1 MKKLNTYSLK
11 KSSSKSFGYLFFGI
25 FLALAAWVY
34 VKNQNLN
41 YWLIGTST
49 VFFVLTVIKSK
60 LLDVL
65 NDLWIKFGEVL
76 GKIIAPIVMSI
87 VFFLIVTPIGLV
99 LKIAKKDLLKLKF
112 INGKSY
118 WIEKSKTIESMDKQF

>member
-1 MKKLNTYSLK
+1 MK

-25 FLALAAWVY
+25 FLALAVWVY

-49 VFFVLTVIKSK
+49 VFLVLTLIKSK

-65 NDLWIKFGEVL
+65 NDLWIKFGELL

-87 VFFLIVTPIGLV
+87 VFFLIVTPIGLI
-99 LKIAKKDLLKLKF
+99 LKIVKKDLLKLKF
-112 INGKSY
+112 NNDKSY

>member
-1 MKKLNTYSLK
+1 MK

-25 FLALAAWVY
+25 FLALAVWVY

-49 VFFVLTVIKSK
+49 VFLVLTLIKSK

-65 NDLWIKFGEVL
+65 NDLWIKFGELL
-76 GKIIAPIVMSI
+76 GKIIAPIIMSI

-99 LKIAKKDLLKLKF
+99 LKIVKKDLLKLKF
-112 INGKSY
+112 NNDKSY

>member
-1 MKKLNTYSLK
+1 MK

-25 FLALAAWVY
+25 FLALTIWVY
-34 VKNQNLN
+34 IKNQNLN
-41 YWLIGTST
+41 FWLIGTSII
-49 VFFVLTVIKSK
+49 FLALTLTKSK

-65 NDLWIKFGEVL
+65 NDLWIKFGELL

-99 LKIAKKDLLKLKF
+99 LKIVKKDLLKLKF
-112 INGKSY
+112 NNDKSY
-118 WIEKSKTIESMDKQF
+118 WIKKDKTIESMDKQF

>member
-1 MKKLNTYSLK
+1 MK
-11 KSSSKSFGYLFFGI
+11 KSSSKSFGYLFFGV
-25 FLALAAWVY
+25 FLALAVWVY
-34 VKNQNLN
+34 VQNQNLN
-41 YWLIGTST
+41 FWLIGTSL
-49 VFFVLTVIKSK
+49 VFLVLTLIKSK

-65 NDLWIKFGEVL
+65 NDLWIKFGELL

-99 LKIAKKDLLKLKF
+99 LKIVKKDLLKLKF
-112 INGKSY
+112 NNDKSY

>member
-1 MKKLNTYSLK
+1 MK

-25 FLALAAWVY
+25 FLALTAWVY

-49 VFFVLTVIKSK
+49 VFLVLTLIKSK

-65 NDLWIKFGEVL
+65 NDLWIKFGELL

-87 VFFLIVTPIGLV
+87 VFFMIVTPIGLI
-99 LKIAKKDLLKLKF
+99 LKIVKKDLLKLKF
-112 INGKSY
+112 NNDKSY

>member
-1 MKKLNTYSLK
+1 MK

-25 FLALAAWVY
+25 FLALAVWVY

-41 YWLIGTST
+41 FWLIGTST
-49 VFFVLTVIKSK
+49 VFLVLTLIKSK

-65 NDLWIKFGEVL
+65 NDLWIKFGELL

-99 LKIAKKDLLKLKF
+99 LKIVKKDLLKLKF
-112 INGKSY
+112 NNDKSY

>member
-1 MKKLNTYSLK
+1 MK

-25 FLALAAWVY
+25 FLAFAIWVY

-49 VFFVLTVIKSK
+49 VFLVLTLIKSK

-65 NDLWIKFGEVL
+65 NDLWIKFGELL

-87 VFFLIVTPIGLV
+87 VFFLIVTPIGLI
-99 LKIAKKDLLKLKF
+99 LKIVKKDLLKLKF
-112 INGKSY
+112 NNDKSY

>member
-1 MKKLNTYSLK
+1 MK

-25 FLALAAWVY
+25 FLALAVWVY
-34 VKNQNLN
+34 IKNQNLN
-41 YWLIGTST
+41 YWLIGTSA

-65 NDLWIKFGEVL
+65 NDLWIKFGELL
-76 GKIIAPIVMSI
+76 GKIVAPIVMSI

-99 LKIAKKDLLKLKF
+99 LKIVKKDLLNMRF
-112 INGKSY
+112 ND
-118 WIEKSKTIESMDKQF
+118 SKTYWANKVKKIDSMDKQF

>member
-1 MKKLNTYSLK
+1 MK

-25 FLALAAWVY
+25 LLALAVWVY

-41 YWLIGTST
+41 YWLIGTSA
-49 VFFVLTVIKSK
+49 VFLVLTLIKSK

-65 NDLWIKFGEVL
+65 NDLWIKFGELL

-99 LKIAKKDLLKLKF
+99 LKIIKKDLLKLKF
-112 INGKSY
+112 NNGKSY
-118 WIEKSKTIESMDKQF
+118 WIEKNKTIESMDKQF

>member
-1 MKKLNTYSLK
+1 MK

-25 FLALAAWVY
+25 FLALAVWVY

-49 VFFVLTVIKSK
+49 IFLVLTLIKSK

-65 NDLWIKFGEVL
+65 NDLWIKFGELL

-99 LKIAKKDLLKLKF
+99 LKIVKKDLLKLKF
-112 INGKSY
+112 NNDKSY

>member
-1 MKKLNTYSLK
+1 MK

-25 FLALAAWVY
+25 FLALAVWVY

-41 YWLIGTST
+41 FWLIGTSL
-49 VFFVLTVIKSK
+49 VFLVLTLIKSK

-65 NDLWIKFGEVL
+65 NDLWIKFGELL
-76 GKIIAPIVMSI
+76 GKIVAPIVMSI

-99 LKIAKKDLLKLKF
+99 LKIVKKDLLKLKF
-112 INGKSY
+112 NNDKSY
-118 WIEKSKTIESMDKQF
+118 WVEKSKTIESMDKQF

>member
-1 MKKLNTYSLK
+1 MK

-25 FLALAAWVY
+25 FLALAVWVY

-49 VFFVLTVIKSK
+49 VFLVLTLIKSK

-65 NDLWIKFGEVL
+65 NDLWIKFGELL
-76 GKIIAPIVMSI
+76 GKIIAPIIMSI
-87 VFFLIVTPIGLV
+87 VFFLIVTPIGLI
-99 LKIAKKDLLKLKF
+99 LKIVKKDLLKLKF
-112 INGKSY
+112 NNDKSY
-118 WIEKSKTIESMDKQF
+118 WVEKSKKIESMDKQF

>member
-1 MKKLNTYSLK
+1 MK

-25 FLALAAWVY
+25 FLALAVWVY

-41 YWLIGTST
+41 FWLIGTSL
-49 VFFVLTVIKSK
+49 VFLVLTLIKSK

-65 NDLWIKFGEVL
+65 NDLWIKFGELL

-99 LKIAKKDLLKLKF
+99 LKIVKKDLLKLKF
-112 INGKSY
+112 NNGKSY
-118 WIEKSKTIESMDKQF
+118 WIEKNKTIESMDKQF

>member
-1 MKKLNTYSLK
+1 MK
-11 KSSSKSFGYLFFGI
+11 KSSSKSFGYLFFGV
-25 FLALAAWVY
+25 FLALAVWVY

-41 YWLIGTST
+41 YWLIGISA
-49 VFFVLTVIKSK
+49 VFLVLTLIKSK

-65 NDLWIKFGEVL
+65 NDLWIKFGELL

-99 LKIAKKDLLKLKF
+99 LKIVKKDLLKLKF
-112 INGKSY
+112 NNDKSY
-118 WIEKSKTIESMDKQF
+118 WVEKSKTIESMDKQF

>member
-1 MKKLNTYSLK
+1 MK

-25 FLALAAWVY
+25 FLALAVWVY

-49 VFFVLTVIKSK
+49 IFLVLTLIKSK
-60 LLDVL
+60 ILDVL
-65 NDLWIKFGEVL
+65 NDLWIKFGELL

-87 VFFLIVTPIGLV
+87 VFFLIVTPIGLI
-99 LKIAKKDLLKLKF
+99 LKIVKKDLLKLKF
-112 INGKSY
+112 NNDKSY

>member
-1 MKKLNTYSLK
+1 MK

-25 FLALAAWVY
+25 FLALAVWVY

-41 YWLIGTST
+41 FWLIGTSL
-49 VFFVLTVIKSK
+49 VFLVLTLIKSK

-65 NDLWIKFGEVL
+65 NDLWIKFGELL

-87 VFFLIVTPIGLV
+87 VFFLIVTPIGLI
-99 LKIAKKDLLKLKF
+99 LKIVKKDLLKLKF
-112 INGKSY
+112 NNDKSY
-118 WIEKSKTIESMDKQF
+118 WLKKSKTIESMDKQF

>member
-1 MKKLNTYSLK
+1 MK

-25 FLALAAWVY
+25 FLALAVWVY

-41 YWLIGTST
+41 YWLIGTSAI
-49 VFFVLTVIKSK
+49 FLVLTLIKSK

-65 NDLWIKFGEVL
+65 NDLWIKFGELL

-99 LKIAKKDLLKLKF
+99 LKIVKKDLLKLKF
-112 INGKSY
+112 NNDKSY

>member
-1 MKKLNTYSLK
+1 MK

-25 FLALAAWVY
+25 FLALTVWVY

-49 VFFVLTVIKSK
+49 VFLVLTLIKSK

-65 NDLWIKFGEVL
+65 NDLWIKFGELL
-76 GKIIAPIVMSI
+76 GKIIAPIIMSI
-87 VFFLIVTPIGLV
+87 VFFLIVTPIGLI
-99 LKIAKKDLLKLKF
+99 LKIIKKDLLKLKF
-112 INGKSY
+112 NNGKSY

>member
-1 MKKLNTYSLK
+1 MK

-25 FLALAAWVY
+25 FLALAVWVY

-49 VFFVLTVIKSK
+49 IFLVLTLIKSK
-60 LLDVL
+60 ILDVL
-65 NDLWIKFGEVL
+65 NDLWIKFGELL

-99 LKIAKKDLLKLKF
+99 LKIVKKDLLKLKF
-112 INGKSY
+112 NNDKSY
-118 WIEKSKTIESMDKQF
+118 WVEKSKTIESMDKQF

>member
-1 MKKLNTYSLK
+1 MK

-25 FLALAAWVY
+25 FLALAVWVY

-41 YWLIGTST
+41 YWLIGTSV
-49 VFFVLTVIKSK
+49 VFLVLTLIKSK

-65 NDLWIKFGEVL
+65 NDLWIKFGELL
-76 GKIIAPIVMSI
+76 GKIIAPIIMSI
-87 VFFLIVTPIGLV
+87 VFFLIVTPIGLI
-99 LKIAKKDLLKLKF
+99 LKIVKKDLLKLKF
-112 INGKSY
+112 NNDKSY

>member
-1 MKKLNTYSLK
+1 MK

-25 FLALAAWVY
+25 FLALAVWVY

-49 VFFVLTVIKSK
+49 IFLVLTLIKSK
-60 LLDVL
+60 ILDVL
-65 NDLWIKFGEVL
+65 NDLWIKFGELL

-99 LKIAKKDLLKLKF
+99 LKIVKKDLLKLKF
-112 INGKSY
+112 NNNNKSY

>member
-1 MKKLNTYSLK
+1 MK

-25 FLALAAWVY
+25 FLALAVWVY
-34 VKNQNLN
+34 IKNQNLN
-41 YWLIGTST
+41 YWLIGTSI
-49 VFFVLTVIKSK
+49 VFLVLTLIKSK

-65 NDLWIKFGEVL
+65 NDLWIKFGELL

-99 LKIAKKDLLKLKF
+99 LKIVKKDLLKLKF
-112 INGKSY
+112 NNDKSY
-118 WIEKSKTIESMDKQF
+118 WIKKSKTIESMDKQF

>member
-1 MKKLNTYSLK
+1 MK

-25 FLALAAWVY
+25 FLALAVWVY

-49 VFFVLTVIKSK
+49 IFLVLTLIKSK
-60 LLDVL
+60 ILDVL
-65 NDLWIKFGEVL
+65 NDLWIKFGELL

-99 LKIAKKDLLKLKF
+99 LKIVKKDLLKLKF
-112 INGKSY
+112 NNDNSY
-118 WIEKSKTIESMDKQF
+118 WVEKSKTIESMDKQF

>member
-1 MKKLNTYSLK
+1 MK

-25 FLALAAWVY
+25 FLALAVWVY

-41 YWLIGTST
+41 YWLIGTSV
-49 VFFVLTVIKSK
+49 VFLVLTLIKSK

-65 NDLWIKFGEVL
+65 NDLWIKFGELL

-99 LKIAKKDLLKLKF
+99 LKIVKKDLLKLKF
-112 INGKSY
+112 NNDKSY
-118 WIEKSKTIESMDKQF
+118 WVEKSKTIESMDKQF

>member
-1 MKKLNTYSLK
+1 MK

-25 FLALAAWVY
+25 FLALAVWVY

-41 YWLIGTST
+41 YWLIGTSV
-49 VFFVLTVIKSK
+49 VFLVLTLIKSK

-65 NDLWIKFGEVL
+65 NDLWIKFGELL

-87 VFFLIVTPIGLV
+87 VFFLIVTPIGLI
-99 LKIAKKDLLKLKF
+99 LKIVKKDLLKLKF
-112 INGKSY
+112 NNDKSY

>member
-1 MKKLNTYSLK
+1 MK

>member
-1 MKKLNTYSLK
+1 MKKK
-11 KSSSKSFGYLFFGI
+11 GSSKSFGYLFFGI
-25 FLALAAWVY
+25 FLALAVWVY

-49 VFFVLTVIKSK
+49 IFLVLTLIKSK

-65 NDLWIKFGEVL
+65 NDLWIKFGELL
-76 GKIIAPIVMSI
+76 GKIIAPIIMSI
-87 VFFLIVTPIGLV
+87 VFFLIVTPIGLI
-99 LKIAKKDLLKLKF
+99 LKIVKKDLLKLKF
-112 INGKSY
+112 NNDKSY

>member
-1 MKKLNTYSLK
+1 MK

-25 FLALAAWVY
+25 FLALAVWVY

-41 YWLIGTST
+41 FWLIGTSL
-49 VFFVLTVIKSK
+49 VFLVLTLIKSK

-65 NDLWIKFGEVL
+65 NDLWIKFGELL

-99 LKIAKKDLLKLKF
+99 LKIVKKDLLKLKF
-112 INGKSY
+112 NNDKSY
-118 WIEKSKTIESMDKQF
+118 WVEKSKTIESMDKQF